1 MKHMIIFI
9 ADLKNEVATV
19 FTRAALV
26 FFTAQNILILNEP
39 GKFDYLSYNPFQL
52 IWAYFK
58 TLLMVL
64 VYDDAYQNVCSN
76 VILLSYCWL
85 RHDLLLLWA

>member
-26 FFTAQNILILNEP
+26 FFTAQNILNEP
-39 GKFDYLSYNPFQL
+39 GKFDYLGNL
-52 IWAYFK
+52 INYSSDGSSLWWRLSK
-58 TLLMVL
+58 RLL
-64 VYDDAYQNVCSN
+64 
-76 VILLSYCWL
+76 
-85 RHDLLLLWA
+85 